1 MDQTMKKTLL
11 KKLKDEDMERII
23 EMKKK
28 MEEGVLVKEE
38 GVVTPPF

>member
-1 MDQTMKKTLL
+1 MKKTLL

-28 MEEGVLVKEE
+28 MEEGVLVKGE
-38 GVVTPPF
+38 GDVTLPF